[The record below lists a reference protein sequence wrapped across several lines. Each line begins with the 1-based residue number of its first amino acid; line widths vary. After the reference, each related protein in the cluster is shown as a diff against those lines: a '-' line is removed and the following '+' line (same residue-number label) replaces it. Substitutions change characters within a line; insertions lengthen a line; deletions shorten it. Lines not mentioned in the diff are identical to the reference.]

1 MTEKWKILHKNYN
14 DKNKEWRSRKRTI
27 LKARRNNN
35 TETEDDL
42 SYNKEVQKMKE
53 KDEKKEIG

>member
-1 MTEKWKILHKNYN
+1 MTEKGKILHKNYN

-53 KDEKKEIG
+53 